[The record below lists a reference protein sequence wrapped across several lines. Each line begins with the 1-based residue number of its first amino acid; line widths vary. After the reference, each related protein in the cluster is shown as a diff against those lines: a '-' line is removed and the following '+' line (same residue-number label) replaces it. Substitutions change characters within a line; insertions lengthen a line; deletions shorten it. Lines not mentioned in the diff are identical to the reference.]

1 MGIPM
6 IKIGDRVVVSGRM
19 ETPVYVKDIVDDPE
33 NTQIVLILN
42 WGIWGTSRVY
52 LHDQDKTWYKYNE
65 SN

>member
-1 MGIPM
+1 M

-33 NTQIVLILN
+33 NAQIILILN

-52 LHDQDKTWYKYNE
+52 LHDQDKTWYKYSE